1 MNNVLTIVYQ
11 NKKAELFKGIVDLS
25 KLNYKSNL
33 GVVIASMLQALGYAW
48 SKTGKK
54 LWRRA
59 EPDGA
64 LPYYIP
70 PSRFPPPLS
79 ASLSGSPQPKPLPS
93 ALCAGEKLD
102 WRAPAGR
109 ASRRPPKTKPR
120 PSGASLAHEADAAC
134 SARGKAAERA
144 SPPVEHMLG
153 RRYS

>member
-1 MNNVLTIVYQ
+1 MGDEATGVPNEGSSSLRQLSAAKVRISSVMNNVLTIVYQ
-11 NKKAELFKGIVDLS
+11 NKNAELFKGIVDLS

-48 SKTGKK
+48 SEAGKK

-70 PSRFPPPLS
+70 PSQIPPPLS

-93 ALCAGEKLD
+93 G
-102 WRAPAGR
+102 
-109 ASRRPPKTKPR
+109 
-120 PSGASLAHEADAAC
+120 
-134 SARGKAAERA
+134 SA
-144 SPPVEHMLG
+144 
-153 RRYS
+153 